1 VQEVLSVWYRTA
13 NYADMQ
19 VRSPE
24 AANALPLIII
34 VGGDALA
41 LKACYE
47 LTSARGQVVTVLW
60 GDGAGGFA
68 DKVHALG
75 ATFIAR
81 KPNDEEAL
89 RAAGVLRAASI
100 MTLTDDDHL
109 NLLVAL
115 KARDLNSSIRVVMR
129 QFNRTL
135 GRKLEQNLADCSVI
149 SLSAH
154 SAATYAGTAVDHQC
168 FYGLQFPNIDGPLV
182 GFASRST
189 SRSGLAGST
198 VSDAETDL
206 GERIVAIDGE
216 TGYVRDAVLTG
227 NSALTTFGII
237 RPRPAVLRAPVET
250 REGSAVSLRLSWLAK
265 RWVHLGTLVQRLIV
279 GAVLI
284 YAVATTFFA
293 FKLHLDALK
302 AAYYVLSTMT
312 TVGYG
317 DITPK
322 LDDRTEVV
330 AAMLIMA
337 LGVMFTGI
345 FTAIVTARLTQAQWV
360 AVQGLRRIKRRGHIV
375 VCGAGNVGSR
385 VIEYLLMLDQR
396 VVVIEANPK
405 PSIVELSRDRHFDL
419 LTGDATADTTLDL
432 CNFGQA
438 EALVALTNS
447 DAMNLEVALGGRA
460 RNPEMTI
467 VIRVGEASFEES
479 VRRHFAITHTYATA
493 ALAAP
498 VLAGLARSAGAR
510 GRIQIAGRDYAI
522 GEIVQGAGLVG
533 PEVPDSVP
541 LCVWR
546 DEALAYISDF
556 AEVLPHDRVLLLVPV
571 WQLRKDAME

>member
-1 VQEVLSVWYRTA
+1 
-13 NYADMQ
+13 MQ

-60 GDGAGGFA
+60 EHGAGGFA
-68 DKVHALG
+68 DKVRALG
-75 ATFIAR
+75 ATFIER
-81 KPNDEEAL
+81 RPNDEEAL

-100 MTLTDDDHL
+100 MALTDDDHL

-189 SRSGLAGST
+189 SRPGLENST
-198 VSDAETDL
+198 VSEAETDL

-216 TGYVRDAVLTG
+216 TGYARDAVLTG
-227 NSALTTFGII
+227 KSELTTFGII
-237 RPRPAVLRAPVET
+237 RPRPAVLRGPVDGV
-250 REGSAVSLRLSWLAK
+250 RRGAAVSPRLSWLAK

-279 GAVLI
+279 TAVVI
-284 YAVATTFFA
+284 YAAATTFFA

-322 LDDRTEVV
+322 LDDRTELI
-330 AAMLIMA
+330 AAMLIMT
-337 LGVMFTGI
+337 LGVTFTGI

-360 AVQGLRRIKRRGHIV
+360 AVQGLRQIKRRGHIV

-385 VIEYLLMLDQR
+385 VIEYLLKLEQR

-438 EALVALTNS
+438 EALVALTNG

-479 VRRHFAITHTYATA
+479 VRRHFAIEHTYATA

-498 VLAGLARSAGAR
+498 VLAGLARHPGAR
-510 GRIQIAGRDYAI
+510 GRIQIAGREYAI
-522 GEIVQGAGLVG
+522 GEIVQGAGVVG
-533 PEVPDSVP
+533 PEVPDCVP

-546 DEALAYISDF
+546 DEALGYISDF